1 MTPVTK
7 RGWWLFGAMS
17 IIWGIPYLLIKVA
30 IRDFT
35 PAALIL
41 SRTGIGALLLVP
53 IALAGGQLR
62 PVVRRWKLVVAYTV
76 VEVAV
81 PWVLL
86 PQAEHRLTSSL
97 SGLLV
102 AAVPLMGAVLGLTVK
117 GRHRL
122 TAIQVAGLVVG
133 LGGVVLLA
141 GLDVSGAAWS
151 SVAEVAVVVVGYA
164 AGPLILSRWLSDL
177 PALGVVAA
185 SLGLC
190 ALGYLPVGLAQIP
203 SHLPPARVLAAVGVL
218 GVICTALAFLLFFR
232 LIGEVGPVRA
242 TVITYVNPVVA
253 VALGVVFLHEHAGA
267 STVAGA
273 ALILAGSLLANGRYP
288 RRRRTAVTPVPVD
301 LPVAPP

>member
-1 MTPVTK
+1 MTK

-53 IALAGGQLR
+53 VALAGGQLR

-76 VEVAV
+76 VEVAI

-86 PQAEHRLTSSL
+86 PQAEHRLRSSL

-102 AAVPLMGAVLGLTVK
+102 AAVPLVGAVLGLTVR

-122 TAIQVAGLVVG
+122 SAIQVTGLVVG

-151 SVAEVAVVVVGYA
+151 SVVEVAIVVVGYA

-190 ALGYLPVGLAQIP
+190 ALGYLPVGLAQMP
-203 SHLPPARVLAAVGVL
+203 SHLPPVRVLAAVGVL
-218 GVICTALAFLLFFR
+218 GVVCTALAFLLFLR
-232 LIGEVGPVRA
+232 LIGEIGPVRA

-253 VALGVVFLHEHAGA
+253 VALGVVFLGEHAGA
-267 STVAGA
+267 STAAGA
-273 ALILAGSLLANGRYP
+273 TLILAGSLLANGRYP
-288 RRRRTAVTPVPVD
+288 RRHRAQVAANPAE